1 MVQHRFPKNI
11 ALIIS
16 ESGISCYAR
25 YTSVQGNRIKMI
37 WGLSLP
43 DGATI
48 WQKLWEKHPQKG
60 RSTQRRSRRFSS
72 QLAECF
78 QLSVH
83 RKQMMI

>member
-1 MVQHRFPKNI
+1 
-11 ALIIS
+11 
-16 ESGISCYAR
+16 
-25 YTSVQGNRIKMI
+25 MI

-43 DGATI
+43 DGETI
-48 WQKLWEKHPQKG
+48 WQNIGKAPSKG

-72 QLAECF
+72 QFAECF